1 MRRSIPWRRHLGNLA
16 VASGLALLIFGV
28 FLAMA
33 PLLPAPAPVPEPAAP
48 SPAASAEVTAT
59 PRETATTP
67 AASATPTPTTWKALL
82 PTRLEIPK
90 LKVDAQVVEVYVR
103 NGEWDVSRIINE
115 VGHLSGTGN
124 GGEAGNAV
132 FAAHVTLKGRGD
144 GPFRWLETLQPGD
157 QVIVYRG
164 DRRYAY
170 AVSEMVVVA
179 PSAVEVLGPTKD
191 DTLTL
196 ISCVNWDL
204 FKGEYKD
211 RLVVTAKRVP

>member
-16 VASGLALLIFGV
+16 VASGLAFLIFGF
-28 FLAMA
+28 FLAVA

-48 SPAASAEVTAT
+48 SPPASVEVTAT
-59 PRETATTP
+59 PAETTATP
-67 AASATPTPTTWKALL
+67 AESAMPTPTAWQALL

-90 LKVDAQVVEVYVR
+90 LKVDAPVLEVYVR
-103 NGEWDVSRIINE
+103 NGEWDVSGITYE

-164 DRRYAY
+164 DARYAY
-170 AVSEMVVVA
+170 AVKEMMVVT
-179 PSAVEVLGPTKD
+179 PSAVEVLSPSKD
-191 DTLTL
+191 DTVTL

-204 FKGEYKD
+204 FRGEYKD